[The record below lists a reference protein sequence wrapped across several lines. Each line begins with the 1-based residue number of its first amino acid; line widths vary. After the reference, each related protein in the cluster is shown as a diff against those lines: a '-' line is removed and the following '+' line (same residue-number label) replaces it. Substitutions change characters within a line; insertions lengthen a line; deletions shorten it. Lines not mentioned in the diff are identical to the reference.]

1 MKILHLGKYFPP
13 ERGGI
18 EAVLKSFSEATGS
31 FMENYCLVAARRGKT
46 RIESVGSTTVHY
58 LRQVCTFL
66 LAPVLP
72 GLPFVLHR
80 LRRSGRFSVILL
92 HYPNPTAMLALFFS
106 LLALKKR
113 EKIVVWNHAD
123 ILLEE
128 RWKRALYAFF
138 RPIEEFIFRRA
149 DAFAAA
155 TPNHASS
162 SDTFRRFTDRTEVI
176 PYALPDSWF
185 VIDEKEK
192 EEAARVRELVG
203 GPFLLFVGRLVPY
216 KGLSTLVR
224 AADRIP
230 CRIVIVGTGPLE
242 QELEKDIRARGLSD
256 QILLLGEV
264 ENIRPYYLACEF
276 FVLPSVSGLE
286 GFGIVQIEAMSMG
299 KPVVCS
305 DLPTGVTYVN
315 IHGETGFVF
324 PVEDDM
330 ALAEACGRLLSDKEL
345 KERLGRNARDR
356 TQRMFSYKAIVDA
369 AAPFFSRLCGRGG

>member
-13 ERGGI
+13 ERGGM

-31 FMENYCLVAARRGKT
+31 FLENYCLVADRKGKT

-72 GLPFVLHR
+72 MLPFVLHR
-80 LRRSGRFSVILL
+80 LRRSGQFSVILL
-92 HYPNPTAMLALFFS
+92 HYPNPMAMLALFLS
-106 LLALKKR
+106 LLVLKKR
-113 EKIVVWNHAD
+113 EKIIVWNHAD

-128 RWKRALYAFF
+128 RWKRALYALF

-185 VIDEKEK
+185 IIDEREK
-192 EEAARVRELVG
+192 EAAAQARERVG

-216 KGLSTLVR
+216 KGLSILLR
-224 AADRIP
+224 AADRIS
-230 CRIVIVGTGPLE
+230 CRIAIVGTGPLE
-242 QELEKDIRARGLSD
+242 QELENEIRARELSD
-256 QILLLGEV
+256 RVLLLGEV
-264 ENIRPYYLACEF
+264 EDIRPYCLACEF

-286 GFGIVQIEAMSMG
+286 GFGIVQIEAMALG

-315 IHGETGFVF
+315 IHDETGLVF
-324 PVEDDM
+324 PVGDDA
-330 ALAEACGRLLSDKEL
+330 ALAEACGRLLSDKEF
-345 KERLGRNARDR
+345 KDRLGRNARDR
-356 TQRMFSYKAIVDA
+356 TQRMFSYKAIADT
-369 AAPFFSRLCGRGG
+369 AAPFFSRLCGRDE

>member
-31 FMENYCLVAARRGKT
+31 LMENYCLVADRKGKT
-46 RIESVGSTTVHY
+46 RVESVGSTTVHY
-58 LRQVCTFL
+58 LRQACTFL

-72 GLPFVLHR
+72 GLPRVLHR
-80 LRRSGRFSVILL
+80 LRRSGQFSVILL
-92 HYPNPTAMLALFFS
+92 HYPNPMAMFALFLS
-106 LLALKKR
+106 LLVFRKR

-128 RWKRALYAFF
+128 RWKRVLYAFF

-185 VIDEKEK
+185 IIHEKEK
-192 EEAARVRELVG
+192 EDAARARERVG

-216 KGLSTLVR
+216 KGLSTLIR
-224 AADRIP
+224 AADKIQ
-230 CRIVIVGTGPLE
+230 CRIAIVGTGPLE
-242 QELEKDIRARGLSD
+242 QELEQEIREKGLSD
-256 QILLLGEV
+256 RILLLGEV
-264 ENIRPYYLACEF
+264 EDIRPYYLACEF

-286 GFGIVQIEAMSMG
+286 GFGMVQIEAMALG

-315 IHGETGFVF
+315 VHGETGLVF
-324 PVEDDM
+324 PVGDDA
-330 ALAEACGRLLSDKEL
+330 ALAEACGRLLADREL
-345 KERLGRNARDR
+345 KERLGMNARSR
-356 TQRMFSYKAIVDA
+356 TQRMFSNKALACA
-369 AAPFFSRLCGRGG
+369 AAPFFNRLCGRDE